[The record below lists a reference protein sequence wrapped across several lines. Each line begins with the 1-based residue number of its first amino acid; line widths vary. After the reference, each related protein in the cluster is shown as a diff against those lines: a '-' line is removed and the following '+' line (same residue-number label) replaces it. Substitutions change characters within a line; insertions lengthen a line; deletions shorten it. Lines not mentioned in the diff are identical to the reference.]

1 MENVL
6 HDYNY
11 CYYGKVQIIS
21 LYYRLYMGYSR
32 DVPLNHPPSS
42 HLCPI
47 RYIGYYG
54 HLYIPW
60 DPNRTL
66 ISPPPQVKSFKGVNL
81 MTFIVWGGYQ
91 QLTLAITLI
100 SYVLLFA
107 ASPSCSFQIT
117 HLPFLSTITTGDCS
131 SCTLVAIKECL
142 EIKFPQRHGSTSKDM
157 PQHFTVHQLWRRVFM
172 TFIFSS
178 SFYA

>member
-1 MENVL
+1 VRSFRGFVVARACRLDQNLASSMSVLQQDLAYSFVKLLHFGPPSMMENVL

-47 RYIGYYG
+47 GYIGYYG

-81 MTFIVWGGYQ
+81 MAFIV
-91 QLTLAITLI
+91 
-100 SYVLLFA
+100 
-107 ASPSCSFQIT
+107 
-117 HLPFLSTITTGDCS
+117 
-131 SCTLVAIKECL
+131 
-142 EIKFPQRHGSTSKDM
+142 
-157 PQHFTVHQLWRRVFM
+157 
-172 TFIFSS
+172 
-178 SFYA
+178 